1 MTDLAE
7 ALDIFIAAYRDEPVK
22 FVRNVLGAEPMPWQE
37 QFLTHVAKGERR
49 ISVRAGHGVGKST
62 ACAWLLIWHMIT
74 RLPQKSVC
82 TAPTAGQLYDALFS
96 EVKHWV
102 GRLPEPLR
110 ESLDVFSDR
119 IVQKASPESSFITA
133 RTSSA
138 ERPEALAGVHSEHV
152 LLICDEASAIPEAV
166 FESAAGSMSGHSA
179 TTILIGN
186 PTRNTGLFFRTHHQ
200 LKHDWKTM
208 HVSCVDIP
216 LVSSDFVE
224 QIKTTYG
231 ENSNAFRVRVLG
243 EFALRDDDS
252 LIAADLV
259 DAAMSRDVALD
270 PSQDL
275 IFGCDIARYGA
286 DRSVICKRRGNVVI
300 EMRHWSGEDL
310 MGTVGRIVHE
320 ANADKPAEICV
331 DSIGLGGGVADRL
344 RELGFNV
351 RDVNVSESNALNQ
364 SAYRLRDELWI
375 ATKDWLETRAVRL
388 PKDDDLRAELIAPS
402 YAFASNGKI
411 KVESKS
417 ELKKRGMRSP
427 DLADALCLTFAGQ
440 GAMVGGR
447 VTKWVSGKPLQRNVA
462 IC

>member
-1 MTDLAE
+1 
-7 ALDIFIAAYRDEPVK
+7 
-22 FVRNVLGAEPMPWQE
+22 MPWQCD
-37 QFLTHVAKGERR
+37 LMNAVAAGERR
-49 ISVRAGHGVGKST
+49 ISVRAGHGIGKST
-62 ACAWLLIWHMIT
+62 CCSWILLWTMMT
-74 RLPQKSVC
+74 RMPQKAVV
-82 TAPTAGQLYDALFS
+82 TAPTAGQLFDALFS
-96 EVKHWV
+96 ELKHWANKMPDV
-102 GRLPEPLR
+102 LL
-110 ESLDVFSDR
+110 ESIEIFSDR
-119 IVQKASPESSFITA
+119 IVHKAAPESSFITA

-200 LKHDWKTM
+200 LKGDWKTM
-208 HVSCVDIP
+208 HVSCIDIP

-224 QIKTTYG
+224 QIKSTYG

-259 DAAMSRDVALD
+259 DSAMSRDVALD
-270 PSQDL
+270 TQADL
-275 IFGCDIARYGA
+275 IFGCDIARYGS

-320 ANADKPAEICV
+320 ANMDKPAEICV

-375 ATKDWLETRAVRL
+375 AAKDWLETRAVKL
-388 PKDDDLRAELIAPS
+388 PKDDDLRAELIAPT

-440 GAMVGGR
+440 GALVGGR
-447 VTKWVSGKPLQRNVA
+447 ALKWIPGQALQRRVS